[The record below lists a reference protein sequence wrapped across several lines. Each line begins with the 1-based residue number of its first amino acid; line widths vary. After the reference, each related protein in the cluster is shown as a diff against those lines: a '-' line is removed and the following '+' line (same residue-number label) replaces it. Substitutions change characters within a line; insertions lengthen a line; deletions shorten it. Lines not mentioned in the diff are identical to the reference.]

1 MQKLQRL
8 SVIRDEMR
16 DPQSDREVKSN
27 DVVSVC
33 VSHAVNKID
42 IYGQGGREDQEKT
55 NNRRIVGNFYFY
67 ILRLDHFNWGQE

>member
-42 IYGQGGREDQEKT
+42 IHGQGGRERGPRKD
-55 NNRRIVGNFYFY
+55 
-67 ILRLDHFNWGQE
+67 

>member
-27 DVVSVC
+27 DVMSVC

-42 IYGQGGREDQEKT
+42 IHGQGGREDQEKT
-55 NNRRIVGNFYFY
+55 NNRRIVGTFHFY